1 MQKKLL
7 EIKIWINKL
16 KENGSVFLQAGKGVP
31 MKWTWL
37 SSYADG
43 EVKEGI
49 CLLFDLYQ
57 LRSIAP
63 SFSDVSLDIIDWA
76 EEPVIFHTPVSPLL
90 RSGPISKGIIR
101 FALIK
106 EPFWNKMLFA
116 TGQILVYQQVS
127 EVSDALILEEPFPLQ
142 GKNVKEMYLSADG
155 QVKIIKP

>member
-7 EIKIWINKL
+7 EIKTLINKV
-16 KENGSVFLQAGKGVP
+16 KENGSVFLQAGGGLP
-31 MKWTWL
+31 MKWTKL
-37 SSYADG
+37 SSFTDS
-43 EVKEGI
+43 EVREGV

-63 SFSDVSLDIIDWA
+63 SFSDISLDIIDWA
-76 EEPVIFHTPVSPLL
+76 EEPIIFHTPVSPLL
-90 RSGPISKGIIR
+90 KSGPISKGIIK

-116 TGQILVYQQVS
+116 SGQILVSQ
-127 EVSDALILEEPFPLQ
+127 EVNEGIDTLILEEPFPLQ
-142 GKNVKEMYLSADG
+142 QKNVKEMFLSADG

>member
-7 EIKIWINKL
+7 EIKTLIKKV
-16 KENGSVFLQAGKGVP
+16 KENGSVFLQAGRGLP
-31 MKWTWL
+31 MKWTKL
-37 SSYADG
+37 SSFTDREA
-43 EVKEGI
+43 KEGV

-63 SFSDVSLDIIDWA
+63 AFSDISLDIIDWA
-76 EEPVIFHTPVSPLL
+76 EEPIIFHTPVSPMLK
-90 RSGPISKGIIR
+90 SGPISKGIIK

-116 TGQILVYQQVS
+116 SGQILVCQ
-127 EVSDALILEEPFPLQ
+127 EVNEGIETLILEEPFPLQ
-142 GKNVKEMYLSADG
+142 QKNVKEMYLSADG

>member
-7 EIKIWINKL
+7 EVKNLINKL
-16 KENGSVFLQAGKGVP
+16 KENGSVFLRAGRGVP
-31 MKWTWL
+31 MKWTTL
-37 SSYADG
+37 SSFDGG

-57 LRSIAP
+57 LRTIAP
-63 SFSDVSLDIIDWA
+63 AFSDVSLDIIDWS
-76 EEPVIFHTPVSPLL
+76 EESVIFHTPVSPILK
-90 RSGPISKGIIR
+90 SGPISKGIIK

-116 TGQILVYQQVS
+116 SGQILVCQELDQ
-127 EVSDALILEEPFPLQ
+127 ENDAWVLDEPFPLQ
-142 GKNVKEMYLSADG
+142 EKNVKEMYLSADG